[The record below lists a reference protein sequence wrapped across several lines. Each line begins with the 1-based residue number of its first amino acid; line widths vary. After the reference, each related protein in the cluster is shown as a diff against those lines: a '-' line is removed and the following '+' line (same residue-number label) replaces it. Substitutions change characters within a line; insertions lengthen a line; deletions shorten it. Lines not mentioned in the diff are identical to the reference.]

1 MRSNRT
7 GTTKHNLGSDTTVGI
22 RSGKQNFS
30 QLDSPIARSIC
41 RNTVTVG
48 AEIHTLEVRSRGLLS
63 RTRVVGEAIRSRG
76 ELDLVPCA

>member
-7 GTTKHNLGSDTTVGI
+7 STTKHNLGSDTTVGT

-30 QLDSPIARSIC
+30 QLDSPTPRSIC

-48 AEIHTLEVRSRGLLS
+48 AEIHTLEDRSWGLLS
-63 RTRVVGEAIRSRG
+63 RTRVVGVAIRSRFLKPWG
-76 ELDLVPCA
+76 T